1 MSHPEVLSTGIYF
14 KNNVIIQLQT
24 EMKVKVEGSL
34 SRKRRLSSCVNNET
48 IHNERKIIA
57 KKSWLDQLLQ
67 YKIETWILDLTYRV
81 GYTIYNK
88 QLLDKMVLIVV

>member
-1 MSHPEVLSTGIYF
+1 MCHPEVLSTGICF
-14 KNNVIIQLQT
+14 KNSVIIQLQI

-34 SRKRRLSSCVNNET
+34 TRKRSSCVNNET

-67 YKIETWILDLTYRV
+67 YKIETWILDLSDRA